1 MLENHHVESQEKF
14 QFLESDII
22 QLRTALKIQSEQS
35 QLFERKLNNASSQ
48 NEAVNRENKIL
59 REGKFIF
66 FYSVFIYVFYI
77 FIFFFCIRHM
87 FFYYSFI
94 LFDINSHLCSS
105 FFNSWI
111 SFSSVLN

>member
-48 NEAVNRENKIL
+48 NEAINRENKIL
-59 REGKFIF
+59 REGKFNFFLLCVYLCILHLYFFLLYSPHVFLLF
-66 FYSVFIYVFYI
+66 FYIICY
-77 FIFFFCIRHM
+77 
-87 FFYYSFI
+87 
-94 LFDINSHLCSS
+94 
-105 FFNSWI
+105 
-111 SFSSVLN
+111 

>member
-1 MLENHHVESQEKF
+1 MESQEKF

-59 REGKFIF
+59 REGMFNLL
-66 FYSVFIYVFYI
+66 YLRIYLCIILLY
-77 FIFFFCIRHM
+77 FFF
-87 FFYYSFI
+87 FI
-94 LFDINSHLCSS
+94 H
-105 FFNSWI
+105 
-111 SFSSVLN
+111 

>member
-48 NEAVNRENKIL
+48 NEAINRENKIL
-59 REGKFIF
+59 REGKFNF
-66 FYSVFIYVFYI
+66 FIMCLSMYFL
-77 FIFFFCIRHM
+77 
-87 FFYYSFI
+87 SF
-94 LFDINSHLCSS
+94 
-105 FFNSWI
+105 
-111 SFSSVLN
+111 FSSVFATCFFIILLYYLLLIAVFFPHFLIHGYLFHLF

>member
-48 NEAVNRENKIL
+48 NEAINRENKIL
-59 REGKFIF
+59 REGKFN
-66 FYSVFIYVFYI
+66 
-77 FIFFFCIRHM
+77 
-87 FFYYSFI
+87 FFYYVLSMYFTSLFI
-94 LFDINSHLCSS
+94 FSTFTICFDLLFFYIICY
-105 FFNSWI
+105 
-111 SFSSVLN
+111 